1 MDLGADM
8 IGGWCGV
15 DPEQIISMGKI
26 IYQWNMPIFAVERK
40 AWAQKMCLTHRMV
53 YILL

>member
-8 IGGWCGV
+8 IGGCCGV

-26 IYQWNMPIFAVERK
+26 IYQ
-40 AWAQKMCLTHRMV
+40 
-53 YILL
+53 